1 MPTRTALVTG
11 ANRGIGL
18 EIARQ
23 LGLAGFQV
31 TGTSR
36 DPEKGEAARL
46 ALQEKGVT
54 VSFLAL
60 DLQDRQSIATLP
72 DRLPFSGPLDV
83 LVHNAAVMPNSGDS
97 SRVDLVSMDKTLQ
110 TNALGPLQLSQVL
123 LPRLKQS
130 ADAHIIHLSSE
141 MGAFSSMGS
150 GWAAYRLSKTA
161 LNGLTAIMAEDL
173 RPFGIRV
180 FAMCPGWVRTEM
192 GGRSA
197 PRSPAQ
203 GAETAVWLATAQEA
217 PSGMF
222 FRDREVIPW

>member
-1 MPTRTALVTG
+1 MPKRTALVTG

-23 LGLAGFQV
+23 LAGIGFRV

-36 DPEKGEAARL
+36 DAKKGEAARL
-46 ALQEKGVT
+46 GLQEQGLA

-60 DLQDRQSIATLP
+60 DLQDRESIATLP
-72 DRLPFSGPLDV
+72 GRLPFSGPLDV
-83 LVHNAAVMPNSGDS
+83 LVHNAAVMPDSGDT
-97 SRVDLVSMDKTLQ
+97 SRVGLTSMDNTLQ
-110 TNALGPLQLSQVL
+110 TNVLGPLQLSQVL

-130 ADAHIIHLSSE
+130 PDPRIIHLSSE
-141 MGAFSSMGS
+141 MGALSNMGS

-180 FAMCPGWVRTEM
+180 FSMCPGWVHTEM
-192 GGRSA
+192 GGRNA

-203 GAETAVWLATAQEA
+203 GADTAVWLATAQEA
-217 PSGMF
+217 PHGKF
-222 FRDREVIPW
+222 FRDRKVIPW

>member
-1 MPTRTALVTG
+1 MTIRTALVTG

-23 LGLAGFQV
+23 LARAGFQV

-36 DPEKGEAARL
+36 DPEKGEVARL
-46 ALQEKGVT
+46 ALQEKGLT

-60 DLQDRQSIATLP
+60 DLQDRQSIAALP

-83 LVHNAAVMPNSGDS
+83 LVHNAAVMPDSGDT

-110 TNALGPLQLSQVL
+110 TNVLGPLQLSQVL
-123 LPRLKQS
+123 LPRLKRS
-130 ADAHIIHLSSE
+130 ANARIIHLSSG
-141 MGAFSSMGS
+141 MGALSSMGS

-161 LNGLTAIMAEDL
+161 LNGLTAVMAEDL

-180 FAMCPGWVRTEM
+180 FSMCPGWVHTEM
-192 GGRSA
+192 GGRNA

-203 GAETAVWLATAQEA
+203 GADTAVWLATTQEA

-222 FRDREVIPW
+222 FRDRKVIPW